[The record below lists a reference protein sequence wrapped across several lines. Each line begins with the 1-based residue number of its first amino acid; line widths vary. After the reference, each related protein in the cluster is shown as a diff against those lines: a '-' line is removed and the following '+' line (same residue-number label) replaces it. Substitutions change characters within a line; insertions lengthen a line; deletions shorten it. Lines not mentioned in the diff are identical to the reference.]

1 MAIPEGYRL
10 IKSTDVGKTFGVDL
24 EPFIYIDT
32 TVSAYDSLHNE
43 FYYGLTYPDSTHKE
57 WICVQWDYNYAE
69 IDGIYVITPNLTWN
83 GTWWPQDA
91 LVFTP
96 TDMRPA
102 TWKPENVT
110 VAMTYDYT
118 GYTITAG
125 AGVAQADDYIN
136 WLYVKDIGTPKA
148 VSLDNLK
155 QFKKRCDE
163 KYSKGN
169 DGVTFTP
176 KVDNRGNLSWT
187 NNGGLTNPTTVNI
200 KGSTGPQGASVVNV
214 HPTTELEYN
223 DQQIYNLI
231 GQDITV
237 NVSESSLKTGD
248 IAIVPYY
255 HSDIFAMRIL
265 GGTINSLDV
274 FTGDLS
280 IKVDWYLN

>member
-24 EPFIYIDT
+24 EPFIYINT
-32 TVSAYDSLHNE
+32 SVSPPDYLSNV
-43 FYYGLTYPDSTHKE
+43 FYYGLLYPDGTHKE
-57 WICVQWDYNYAE
+57 WICSQWDYNYASV
-69 IDGIYVITPNLTWN
+69 DGIYVISPNLTWD
-83 GTWWPQDA
+83 GTWWPQDGR
-91 LVFTP
+91 VFGP
-96 TDMRPA
+96 T
-102 TWKPENVT
+102 WIQQNVT
-110 VAMTYDYT
+110 TAMAYDYT
-118 GYTITAG
+118 GYTISAG
-125 AGVAQADDYIN
+125 GDINQADTDIN
-136 WLYVKDIGTPKA
+136 WLYVKDIAAPKV
-148 VSLDNLK
+148 VSLDNLAE
-155 QFKKRCDE
+155 FKKKCDE

-237 NVSESSLKTGD
+237 NVSDSSLKSGD
-248 IAIVPYY
+248 IAVVPYY
-255 HSDIFAMRIL
+255 HSDIFAMRIF

-280 IKVDWYLN
+280 IRVDWILN